1 MKYFDLKWM
10 ISLATVLVTVVLAWA
25 NLSNQSQ
32 QSTKDL
38 ERIESD
44 ARAREVKVIENQRT
58 LALLQQRLSQ
68 MEQRGE
74 RIEGL
79 IERVLEELRKR

>member
-38 ERIESD
+38 ARIEGD